1 MGTPVIV
8 GAIPARYASERLPGK
23 PLRLIAGKPMIQ
35 HVYER
40 ALAAPGLERVVV
52 LTDDGRIAETVAS
65 FGGLVEMTPVD
76 CASGTDRIAWSARE
90 WTDADGVVNIQ
101 GDEPLVEPAAI
112 DRIAHQLRDTND
124 QMVTLA
130 TGATA
135 ADLGNPNAVKVVCD
149 AANFALYFSR
159 ARIPYSRRLEGAPV
173 LRHIGLY
180 GYRRETLLR
189 LATLEPTPLE
199 RAESLEQLRALEHAI
214 RIRVL
219 LVDSAAPGVDTVE
232 DLEAVEKMLLARTIH
247 QPLLPPLRPR

>member
-1 MGTPVIV
+1 MSTPVIV
-8 GAIPARYASERLPGK
+8 GAVPARFASERLPGK

-40 ALAAPGLERVVV
+40 ALAASGLDRVVV
-52 LTDDGRIAETVAS
+52 LTDDDRIAETVAS

-76 CASGTDRIAWSARE
+76 CASGTDRIAWSARD

-112 DRIAHQLRDTND
+112 DRVAHQLRDTGD

-135 ADLGNPNAVKVVCD
+135 ADFANPNAVKVVRD
-149 AANFALYFSR
+149 AAGFALYFSR
-159 ARIPYSRRLEGAPV
+159 SRIPYPRRLEGAPV

-180 GYRRETLLR
+180 GYHRDTLLH
-189 LATLEPTPLE
+189 LAALDPTPLE
-199 RAESLEQLRALEHAI
+199 RAESLEQLRALEHGV

-232 DLEAVEKMLLARTIH
+232 DLETVGKMMKGA
-247 QPLLPPLRPR
+247 